1 MSLRESV
8 LARHNPASAPGRAM
22 AQDDRKGSGN
32 TMDMAATVFRFDRA
46 ELRLHTREL
55 CVDGAPVPL
64 GARAFD
70 LLQALVTH
78 RDRLLSKHELLEMVW
93 PKLVVEENNLQVQV
107 STLRKLLGSK
117 AITTVPGR
125 GYRFAST
132 LIDETPAPMPAPR
145 AVAPPASRGRA
156 GNLRQGAPLL
166 GRAADLAAVAALVR
180 TQRLVSVLGAGGIGK
195 TSLAR
200 AVAWELGHVFADGV
214 WLVSLAEVAD
224 AQALPLAVARVLEI
238 NLPGP
243 DPLAVLVERLP
254 AQMLLVLDN
263 CEHLAEPVAA
273 LVERLLQARPGL
285 HVLATSQEPLRLAR
299 EQQVRLDALAVP
311 APDAREEALAHGA
324 VALFVARATAALP
337 GFALDAGKEAAVV
350 EICRALDGVPLALE
364 FAAARVPLLGVEG
377 VRQHLGQRLR
387 VLNRGARD
395 APERHR
401 TLRATLD
408 WSHAL
413 LREDEKKVFRRLGV
427 FTGGFGLELAQQ
439 LAADGATDAWDVL
452 ELLGNL
458 VDKSMV
464 VVDAASATPRYRLL
478 ETARAYACDQL
489 ELAGERLALQRAHAR
504 AMLAMFDRR
513 TRMERLGL
521 ETVDHWMQACLPEAD
536 NLRAAIDWAVA
547 AGERALAL
555 DLANT
560 AAEFMYEAGRYPECV
575 AWMRRAEP
583 LIDADTPELVCARFQ
598 FGLAMVGL
606 HGGVEGAERLRLL
619 DAALA
624 TLERHPP
631 SIVLVYA
638 LCMRGY
644 VAGICGELALARR
657 TLDRVHALMELPPF
671 ALLRGLPL
679 YIEGMV
685 QRFEGHPHEALAAYT
700 EALPYARRHGDGRT
714 LFYLQCNLAAVHHE
728 MGHLDESVD
737 QYRRVVAAL
746 EDSPRTDAQMMA
758 FALVWHAHAL
768 TAQGALDEA
777 LEQVRRSLPYC
788 RRSVGLRHFAGML
801 GLLAARQGRL
811 REAAL
816 LLGCDDAARQRR
828 GEVRTPFD
836 VRTMKAILA
845 LVGAEHAPERVAVW
859 RVQGGALDEA
869 EAAELVL
876 A

>member
-1 MSLRESV
+1 
-8 LARHNPASAPGRAM
+8 M
-22 AQDDRKGSGN
+22 AE
-32 TMDMAATVFRFDRA
+32 TVFRFDRA

-78 RDRLLSKHELLEMVW
+78 RDRLLTKHELLEMVW

-117 AITTVPGR
+117 AIATVPGR
-125 GYRFAST
+125 GYRFAAP
-132 LIDETPAPMPAPR
+132 LVDAARAAVPPAPTPYVP
-145 AVAPPASRGRA
+145 APPASRGHV
-156 GNLRQGAPLL
+156 GNLRPGAPLL

-180 TQRLVSVLGAGGIGK
+180 AQRLVTLLGAGGIGK

-200 AVAWELGHVFADGV
+200 AVGWELGHAFADGV
-214 WLVSLAEVAD
+214 WLVPLADVAE
-224 AQALPLAVARVLEI
+224 AAALPLAVARVMEI

-243 DPLAVLVERLP
+243 DPLAALAERLP
-254 AQMLLVLDN
+254 ARPLLVLDN
-263 CEHLAEPVAA
+263 CEHLAGPVAD
-273 LVERLLQARPGL
+273 LVDRLLQARPGL

-311 APDAREEALAHGA
+311 APDAREAAQSHGA
-324 VALFVARATAALP
+324 VALFLARAQAALP
-337 GFALDAGKEAAVV
+337 GFALDSGNEGAVV

-387 VLNRGARD
+387 VLSRGARD

-427 FTGGFGLELAQQ
+427 FVGGFGLELAQQ
-439 LAADGATDAWDVL
+439 LAADDVTDAWDVL
-452 ELLGNL
+452 DLLGNL

-464 VVDAASATPRYRLL
+464 VVDATGAAPRYRLL

-489 ELAGERLALQRAHAR
+489 DLAGERTALQQAHAR

-521 ETVDHWMQACLPEAD
+521 ETVDQWMQACQPEAD

-547 AGERALAL
+547 ADERTLAL

-583 LIDADTPELVCARFQ
+583 LIDPDTPELVLARFQ

-606 HGGVEGAERLRLL
+606 HGGVDGAERLRLL
-619 DAALA
+619 DSALA
-624 TLERHPP
+624 ILERHPP
-631 SIVLVYA
+631 SMVLVYA

-644 VAGICGELALARR
+644 VAGICGDLALARR
-657 TLDRVHALMELPPF
+657 TLDRVHQLTQPAPF
-671 ALLRGLPL
+671 APLRGLPL

-685 QRFEGHPHEALAAYT
+685 RRFEGRPHDALAAFT
-700 EALPYARRHGDGRT
+700 EALPYVRRHGDGRT
-714 LFYLQCNLAAVHHE
+714 LFYLQSNMAAVHHE
-728 MGHLDESVD
+728 MGHLDEAAD
-737 QYRRVVAAL
+737 QYRRCLVGL
-746 EDSPRTDAQMMA
+746 EDSPRTDAQMMS
-758 FALVWHAHAL
+758 FALVWYAHAL
-768 TAQGALDEA
+768 TAQGLLDEA

-801 GLLAARQGRL
+801 ALLAARRGML

-828 GEVRTPFD
+828 GEARTPFD
-836 VRTMKAILA
+836 VRTMKAVLA
-845 LVGAEHAPERVAVW
+845 LVGAQHGAERVAVW
-859 RVQGGALDEA
+859 RVQGAGLDEA
-869 EAAELVL
+869 EAAALLV
-876 A
+876 APEAEPAAA

>member
-1 MSLRESV
+1 M
-8 LARHNPASAPGRAM
+8 AM
-22 AQDDRKGSGN
+22 AES
-32 TMDMAATVFRFDRA
+32 VFRFDRA
-46 ELRLHTREL
+46 ELRVHTREL
-55 CVDGAPVPL
+55 CVDGVPVAL

-78 RDRLLSKHELLEMVW
+78 RDRLLSKHALLEMVW
-93 PKLVVEENNLQVQV
+93 PNLVVEENNLQVQV

-117 AITTVPGR
+117 VIATVPGR
-125 GYRFAST
+125 GYRFAAT
-132 LIDETPAPMPAPR
+132 LIEEGPPLVPPPPPV
-145 AVAPPASRGRA
+145 VAPPSARGQA
-156 GNLRQGAPLL
+156 GNLRQGPALL
-166 GRAADLAAVAALVR
+166 GRAADLAAVSALVR
-180 TQRLVSVLGAGGIGK
+180 TQRLVSLLGGGGIGK

-200 AVAWELGHVFADGV
+200 AVAWELSHGFADGA

-224 AQALPLAVARVLEI
+224 AATLPLAVARVLEI
-238 NLPGP
+238 NLPGR
-243 DPLAVLVERLP
+243 DPLNTLAERLP

-263 CEHLAEPVAA
+263 CEHLTEAVAA
-273 LVERLLQARPGL
+273 FVERLLHARPGL
-285 HVLATSQEPLRLAR
+285 HVLLTSQEPLRLAR

-311 APDAREEALAHGA
+311 APDARGPVLEHGA
-324 VALFVARATAALP
+324 VALFVARAQAALP
-337 GFALDAGKEAAVV
+337 GFVLEAGQEEAVV

-395 APERHR
+395 APERQR

-427 FTGGFGLELAQQ
+427 FVGGFGLELAQQ
-439 LAADGATDAWDVL
+439 LAADATTDAWDVL
-452 ELLGNL
+452 DLLGNL

-464 VVDAASATPRYRLL
+464 VVDTAAAAPRYRLL
-478 ETARAYACDQL
+478 ETTRAYACEQM
-489 ELAGERLALQRAHAR
+489 ELAGERVALQQAHAQ
-504 AMLAMFDRR
+504 AMVAMFDRR

-547 AGERALAL
+547 AGERPLSWS
-555 DLANT
+555 LANT

-583 LIDADTPELVCARFQ
+583 LFGDDTPELVQARFQ

-606 HGGVEGAERLRLL
+606 HGGVDGAERLRLL

-631 SIVLVYA
+631 SMVLVYV

-644 VAGICGELALARR
+644 VAGICGDLALARR
-657 TLDRVHALMELPPF
+657 TLDRVHALTQLEPLAP
-671 ALLRGLPL
+671 LRAIPL

-685 QRFEGHPHEALAAYT
+685 LRFEGRPSEALAAYT
-700 EALPYARRHGDGRT
+700 DALPYARRHGDGRT
-714 LFYLQCNLAAVHHE
+714 LFYLQNNMAAVHHD
-728 MGHLDESVD
+728 MGHLDEAVE
-737 QYRRVVAAL
+737 QYRRTIASL
-746 EDSPRTDAQMMA
+746 EASSRTDAEMMA
-758 FALVWHAHAL
+758 FVLNWYAHAL

-777 LEQVRRSLPYC
+777 CEQVRRSLPYC
-788 RRSVGLRHFAGML
+788 RRSVGVRHFAGML
-801 GLLAARQGRL
+801 GLLAARRGRL

-836 VRTMKAILA
+836 VRTMKTILA
-845 LVGAEHAPERVAVW
+845 LLGTDHTAERVAVW
-859 RVQGGALDEA
+859 RLQGTALEEGEVAD
-869 EAAELVL
+869 LVL
-876 A
+876 G

>member
-1 MSLRESV
+1 
-8 LARHNPASAPGRAM
+8 M
-22 AQDDRKGSGN
+22 AE
-32 TMDMAATVFRFDRA
+32 TVFRFDRA
-46 ELRLHTREL
+46 ELRLDTREL
-55 CVDGAPVPL
+55 CVDGAPVPV

-78 RDRLLSKHELLEMVW
+78 RDRLLTKHELMEMVW
-93 PKLVVEENNLQVQV
+93 PRLVVEENNLQVQV

-117 AITTVPGR
+117 AIATVPGR
-125 GYRFAST
+125 GYRFASP
-132 LIDETPAPMPAPR
+132 LIDESPAPAAAPR
-145 AVAPPASRGRA
+145 VAAPPAARGHV
-156 GNLRQGAPLL
+156 GNLRQDVPLL
-166 GRAADLAAVAALVR
+166 GRSADLAAVAALVR
-180 TQRLVSVLGAGGIGK
+180 AQRLVSLLGAGGIGK

-200 AVAWELGHVFADGV
+200 AVGWELGHAFADGV
-214 WLVSLAEVAD
+214 WLVPLAEVAE
-224 AQALPLAVARVLEI
+224 AAALPLAVARVLQI

-243 DPLAVLVERLP
+243 DPLAALAERLP
-254 AQMLLVLDN
+254 PRALLVLDN
-263 CEHLAEPVAA
+263 CEHLAGAVAE
-273 LVERLLQARPGL
+273 LVDRLLQASPGL

-299 EQQVRLDALAVP
+299 EQQVRLDALSVP
-311 APDAREEALAHGA
+311 EPGTREAAQSHGA
-324 VALFVARATAALP
+324 VALFLARAQAALP
-337 GFALDAGKEAAVV
+337 GFALDPGNEGAVV

-387 VLNRGARD
+387 MLSRGARD

-427 FTGGFGLELAQQ
+427 FVGGFGLELAQQ
-439 LAADGATDAWDVL
+439 LAADATTDAWDVL
-452 ELLGNL
+452 ELLGTL

-464 VVDAASATPRYRLL
+464 VVDTASATPRYRLL

-489 ELAGERLALQRAHAR
+489 ELAGERPALQLAHAR

-521 ETVDHWMQACLPEAD
+521 ETVDQWMQACQGEAD

-547 AGERALAL
+547 GGERALAL

-583 LIDADTPELVCARFQ
+583 LIGADTPELVLARFQ

-606 HGGVEGAERLRLL
+606 HGGVEGRERLRLL

-624 TLERHPP
+624 ILERHPP
-631 SIVLVYA
+631 SMVLVYA

-644 VAGICGELALARR
+644 VAGICGDLALARG
-657 TLDRVHALMELPPF
+657 TLDRVHALTQPAPF
-671 ALLRGLPL
+671 APLRGLPL

-685 QRFEGHPHEALAAYT
+685 RRFEGRSHEALAAYT
-700 EALPYARRHGDGRT
+700 EALPYVRRHGDGRT
-714 LFYLQCNLAAVHHE
+714 LFYLQSNMAAVHHE
-728 MGHLDESVD
+728 MGHLDEAVD
-737 QYRRVVAAL
+737 QYRRAIVAL
-746 EDSPRTDAQMMA
+746 EDSPRTDAQMMS
-758 FALVWHAHAL
+758 FALLWYAHAL

-801 GLLAARQGRL
+801 ALLAARRGKL

-836 VRTMKAILA
+836 LRTMKAVLA
-845 LVGAEHAPERVAVW
+845 LVGAQHGEERVVVW
-859 RVQGGALDEA
+859 RVQGGALE
-869 EAAELVL
+869 EGEVAELVL
-876 A
+876 GA